1 MSTPR
6 ARSTRSTPLA
16 RRASALSIRGR
27 SARGGF
33 TLTELLVAVG
43 AVGLLTVGIGQIFKS
58 VTKLTSSGQA
68 VAELDA
74 VARALEAQLRADF
87 DAFNRLPPEQSFLV
101 IRMREEGDLN
111 RNGALEPNEGEI
123 ALYATPEDRDADRRE
138 GVAAYGSTNVGGV
151 VTRSRAVSR
160 RLDDMAFLAL
170 APADEPYRSA
180 QAVQTPG
187 QAASAPTSRFARIY
201 WGHALRPRL
210 DPTPLQNTSTGQL
223 LPARQYIPDGNF
235 GDAPGAQMT
244 LGYPGFTG
252 TVLATGRNEFAS
264 RWLLAR
270 QPMLLFGGS
279 AAGNSAN
286 SYDAPLG
293 WDTEYAP
300 YIRDLEGSRRI
311 EQLGIGMMEPD
322 AGSNPNYR
330 IPTSGQSETGYP
342 NPRYAFHGRVDVCA
356 QDIDDVRRW
365 LEGRAPVGSQG
376 NRPPPYAGA
385 FSAGSLFVDASMAPV
400 ANPELWQRQVF
411 TNAQAT
417 IDQNLI
423 GLRSAIAGTLARPQ
437 ADDAPARIDR
447 APTANNALLPTFEAP
462 EDGLM
467 DLHAILA
474 SRCSS
479 FEVAWS
485 DGTRAS
491 QDIDF
496 DADPNTIPDYRSGD
510 LIWFDISVATI
521 NNQAERSLQRQW
533 QAASEFNDARRRTS
547 PPIPQL
553 GVTPINAPGPQ
564 IEVANGNQGLY
575 RGTNDPPV
583 NLMMSIVP
591 QGSGGV
597 DGDYHV
603 SLTGGAPVTTGS
615 PVPNE
620 VVSVWGFRLP
630 TGDGGYGAPWPKPKF
645 IRVRVILHDAQ
656 FRIPGGKQFEY
667 VFALTPAQSL

>member
-6 ARSTRSTPLA
+6 ARSTCSAPLA
-16 RRASALSIRGR
+16 RRTSALVV
-27 SARGGF
+27 RGGF

-111 RNGALEPNEGEI
+111 RNGVLEPNEGEI
-123 ALYATPEDRDADRRE
+123 ALYATPEERDADRRE
-138 GVAAYGSTNVGGV
+138 GVAAYGVTNVGGV

-210 DPTPLQNTSTGQL
+210 DPTPQQNTSTGQL

-252 TVLATGRNEFAS
+252 TILATGRNEFAS
-264 RWLLAR
+264 RWMLAR

-286 SYDAPLG
+286 PYDAPLG

-300 YIRDLEGSRRI
+300 FVRDLEGFLR
-311 EQLGIGMMEPD
+311 EQAMMQPQTG
-322 AGSNPNYR
+322 ANPNYG
-330 IPTSGQSETGYP
+330 ISTTNQTENGYP

-365 LEGRAPVGSQG
+365 LEGEAFYGSSQG
-376 NRPPPYAGA
+376 TRPPPFARA
-385 FSAGSLFVDASMAPV
+385 FTSGYYTSSASPPIMNAR
-400 ANPELWQRQVF
+400 LWQRVLLGS
-411 TNAQAT
+411 AQAT
-417 IDQNLI
+417 IDANLI

-437 ADDAPARIDR
+437 ADDAPVRIDR

-474 SRCSS
+474 SRCSA
-479 FEVAWS
+479 FEIAWS

-496 DADPNTIPDYRSGD
+496 DSDPNTIPDYRAGD
-510 LIWFDISVATI
+510 LIWFDISTVTI
-521 NNQAERSLQRQW
+521 NNQAKRSLRRQW
-533 QAASEFNDARRRTS
+533 QAAPEFNDARRRTS
-547 PPIPQL
+547 PPLAQQ
-553 GVTPINAPGPQ
+553 GVAPVNSPDPQ
-564 IEVANGNQGLY
+564 IEAPNGNTGIY
-575 RGTNDPPV
+575 RGTNDPSPNGV
-583 NLMMSIVP
+583 LMNIEPRGASAVI
-591 QGSGGV
+591 GA
-597 DGDYHV
+597 YHV